1 GVVVQSQVTVAVSGS
16 AAESVPLQSFAMLT
30 GVDMLPVATFPM
42 VTVLPVICPFDS
54 WTLQLSSA
62 TPPVFLT
69 RYCTFT
75 DSAAMFVPS
84 TVKAFQ
90 PRHDPVPSSLLETK
104 LTSTKGPAPHFTC
117 LSTCAVHG
125 CTSTDVG
132 RFPAVPC
139 VSNTLSCSEPF
150 TTTAEVAWWGSVTD
164 VRLIRQVVVPICVDG
179 VPAAKLS
186 PVARVAQQP

>member
-1 GVVVQSQVTVAVSGS
+1 MSSGVGVQSLVRSALSVS
-16 AAESVPLQSFAMLT
+16 AAESVPLQSCAMLT
-30 GVDMLPVATFPM
+30 GVDMLPTATLPM
-42 VTVLPVICPFDS
+42 FTALLVICPFDS

-90 PRHDPVPSSLLETK
+90 PRHDAVPSSLLVTK
-104 LTSTKGPAPHFTC
+104 PTSTNGPAPPFTC

-139 VSNTLSCSEPF
+139 VSNCVSCSEPF
-150 TTTAEVAWWGSVTD
+150 TSNAEG
-164 VRLIRQVVVPICVDG
+164 
-179 VPAAKLS
+179 
-186 PVARVAQQP
+186 